1 MSYEPPLSI
10 FGALADPVRLRTI
23 ELLGAGPHSAGDLA
37 REAGTS
43 PSAMSR
49 HLRILGEAGLIV
61 GQGDPS
67 DARLRVFRLRLEE
80 LVAARAWL
88 DQVQAQ
94 WNEQLAAF
102 RRHVESTKP

>member
-1 MSYEPPLSI
+1 MSYEPPLSV
-10 FGALADPVRLRTI
+10 FGALADPVRLRTV
-23 ELLGAGPHSAGDLA
+23 ELLGNGPLSAGELA
-37 REAGTS
+37 IAAGMS

-49 HLRILGEAGLIV
+49 HLRVLGEAGLIV
-61 GQGDPS
+61 DQGDPS
-67 DARLRVFRLRLEE
+67 DARLRVFRLRVEE

-102 RRHVESTKP
+102 RRHVEGRKA